1 MPKGTRVERMYN
13 ALKDQGYSKEKSA
26 RIAQSRTGRSLM
38 TGKKPKRQASDTIM
52 AGGSEKRY

>member
-1 MPKGTRVERMYN
+1 MYS
-13 ALKDQGYSKEKSA
+13 ALRDKGYSKEKSA